1 MQSERWCLQHL
12 FLTFVAVSVIYCC
25 VTSNHKSQGHAM
37 SLYLSAS
44 PADLSWTQAGGS
56 RLQIGKVYPM
66 GSLSPLDQQA
76 TQVYSYR
83 DGSAAR
89 QQTGTRDGFG
99 SLG

>member
-1 MQSERWCLQHL
+1 
-12 FLTFVAVSVIYCC
+12 
-25 VTSNHKSQGHAM
+25 M

-66 GSLSPLDQQA
+66 GSLSPLGQQA